1 MMPAPASAARAEPA
15 AAPRPVPADLPG
27 QYADWLARRG
37 RGNRCFAGGA
47 AGSLRRWPAP
57 QSFAAEPLEVMLAQD
72 RHTRPFITFLLLHD
86 LLRPGYDYL
95 AGRKFAGLID
105 LARGTRLEQD
115 LDGFQRAAAEL
126 GFSPHVCSR
135 AAARV
140 MARLLIQTGRRLH
153 DLTAG
158 DLREAEAA
166 FRERGE
172 RRGRDWSNDRGFL
185 HAAWTVLF
193 HLGIVEVTPPNRR
206 RHEHA
211 GHAHHFGGIPAWL
224 AARLE
229 DYATAVSGTYEDST
243 MDGIAIRLAHFG
255 RHLAAADPGLDS
267 LADLDRQRHIE
278 TYLAAVA
285 TARASRGGQPISARE
300 QRNRV
305 ITLGRFLADI
315 TEWQWPD
322 APARRLVFTR
332 DIPKLPRALPRYLP
346 ADADRRIAEALHAS
360 PDRLFAGAL
369 LLARA
374 TGLRLGELRD
384 LELDCVHEVPG
395 TGAWLKVPLG
405 KLGTERMVPLD
416 DNTIALIDR
425 ITETRSPGA
434 LGGAVAAGGGA
445 AADPGADVAVLAG
458 QDLGGLI
465 PDPGAGGGLAGV
477 EEAGRRLPQ
486 VGDHVDQ
493 VDQDLDLD
501 LAFGG
506 EGVDGGDLAVVAVHD
521 GEPGPGV
528 LRVAAVRLGECL
540 RDDLAGGPADRRE
553 HLFPSASG
561 PGAGRGAS
569 PPAGRSGPNRAVM
582 MSSAVRGAGGM
593 SATAAS
599 SAVRLRALRRSAGSS
614 GSSGQPLSAAACARA
629 FAAFAVAGRSACGST
644 GNADPSQLISNPVSG
659 GHGSGSR
666 DT

>member
-37 RGNRCFAGGA
+37 RGNRCFADGA
-47 AGSLRRWPAP
+47 AGFLRRWPTP

-105 LARGTRLEQD
+105 LARGSRLEQD
-115 LDGFQRAAAEL
+115 LDGFQQAAAEL

-135 AAARV
+135 AAERV
-140 MARLLIQTGRRLH
+140 IARLLIQTGRRLH

-193 HLGIVEVTPPNRR
+193 HLGIIEVTPPNRR

-211 GHAHHFGGIPAWL
+211 GHAHHFGGVPAWL

-229 DYATAVSGTYEDST
+229 DYATAVSGTHEDST

-255 RHLAAADPGLDS
+255 RHLGAADPGLDS
-267 LADLDRQRHIE
+267 LAGLDRQRHIE

-285 TARASRGGQPISARE
+285 TARASRGGQPISAGE

-374 TGLRLGELRD
+374 TGLRIGELRD
-384 LELDCVHEVPG
+384 LELDCVHEVPS

-416 DNTIALIDR
+416 DDTVALIDR
-425 ITETRSPGA
+425 ITETRSPGLPLPHPKTRQPTEFLLTHLGRRVSAAA
-434 LGGAVAAGGGA
+434 LRDELARACQAAGLPKATPHQLRHTWATALINSGCSLQALMVMLGHTSAAMSLRYARLFDATVRADYERALAQAKAQLTIKPGA
-445 AADPGADVAVLAG
+445 APGG
-458 QDLGGLI
+458 QPMLPVTDITGRGATWKDAPLI
-465 PDPGAGGGLAGV
+465 KS
-477 EEAGRRLPQ
+477 R
-486 VGDHVDQ
+486 
-493 VDQDLDLD
+493 
-501 LAFGG
+501 
-506 EGVDGGDLAVVAVHD
+506 
-521 GEPGPGV
+521 
-528 LRVAAVRLGECL
+528 
-540 RDDLAGGPADRRE
+540 LAGGYCLR
-553 HLFPSASG
+553 
-561 PGAGRGAS
+561 
-569 PPAGRSGPNRAVM
+569 
-582 MSSAVRGAGGM
+582 
-593 SATAAS
+593 TAAQ
-599 SAVRLRALRRSAGSS
+599 GS
-614 GSSGQPLSAAACARA
+614 CAYANICEHCPNFRTD
-629 FAAFAVAGRSACGST
+629 AAFLPVLAAQR
-644 GNADPSQLISNPVSG
+644 ADTQALLADAEARGWGEEAARHRRLLERLDQRMAQTEAS
-659 GHGSGSR
+659 
-666 DT
+666 

>member
-15 AAPRPVPADLPG
+15 GAPRPVPGVLLR
-27 QYADWLARRG
+27 QYADWLARWG
-37 RGNRCFAGGA
+37 RGNRCFADGA
-47 AGSLRRWPAP
+47 AGFLRRWPDP
-57 QSFAAEPLEVMLAQD
+57 QAFAAEPLEVMLGQD

-86 LLRPGYDYL
+86 LLCPGYDYL

-115 LDGFQRAAAEL
+115 LAGFQRAAAEL

-135 AAARV
+135 AAERV
-140 MARLLIQTGRRLH
+140 VARLLIQTGRRLH

-166 FRERGE
+166 FRARGE
-172 RRGRDWSNDRGFL
+172 RRGKDWSNDRGFL

-193 HLGIVEVTPPNRR
+193 HLGVVGVTPPNRR

-211 GHAHHFGGIPAWL
+211 GHAHHFGGVPAWL

-229 DYATAVSGTYEDST
+229 DYATAVSGTHEDST

-278 TYLAAVA
+278 TYLAATA
-285 TARASRGGQPISARE
+285 SARASRGGQPISAGE

-360 PDRLFAGAL
+360 PNRLFADAL

-374 TGLRLGELRD
+374 TGLRIGELRD
-384 LELDCVHEVPG
+384 LELDCVHEIPG

-416 DNTIALIDR
+416 DDTVTLIDR
-425 ITETRSPGA
+425 ITQTRSPVRPLPHPKTRRPTEFLLTHLGRRVSASA
-434 LGGAVAAGGGA
+434 LRDELARATSTAGL
-445 AADPGADVAVLAG
+445 PGATPHQLRHTWATALINAGCSLQALMVMLGHTSAAMSLRYARLFDATVRADYERALA
-458 QDLGGLI
+458 Q
-465 PDPGAGGGLAGV
+465 AKT
-477 EEAGRRLPQ
+477 R
-486 VGDHVDQ
+486 
-493 VDQDLDLD
+493 
-501 LAFGG
+501 
-506 EGVDGGDLAVVAVHD
+506 LAVTA
-521 GEPGPGV
+521 PGRQLTLPVTDITGGNTAWKDTP
-528 LRVAAVRLGECL
+528 LIKSR
-540 RDDLAGGPADRRE
+540 LAGGYCLR
-553 HLFPSASG
+553 
-561 PGAGRGAS
+561 
-569 PPAGRSGPNRAVM
+569 
-582 MSSAVRGAGGM
+582 
-593 SATAAS
+593 TAAQGS
-599 SAVRLRALRRSAGSS
+599 CAYANICEHCPNFRTDTAFMPVLAAQRADTQALLADAEARGWGEEAARHRRLLERLDQHMAQTEAS
-614 GSSGQPLSAAACARA
+614 
-629 FAAFAVAGRSACGST
+629 
-644 GNADPSQLISNPVSG
+644 
-659 GHGSGSR
+659 
-666 DT
+666 

>member
-1 MMPAPASAARAEPA
+1 MPAPASAARAEPA
-15 AAPRPVPADLPG
+15 GPPRPVPDALLR
-27 QYADWLARRG
+27 QYADWLSGRG
-37 RGNRCFAGGA
+37 RGNRCFADGA
-47 AGSLRRWPAP
+47 AGFLRRWPDP
-57 QSFAAEPLEVMLAQD
+57 QSFAAEPLEAMLAQD
-72 RHTRPFITFLLLHD
+72 QHARPFITFLLLHD

-95 AGRKFAGLID
+95 AGRKFAGLAD

-115 LDGFQRAAAEL
+115 LDGFQRGAAEL

-135 AAARV
+135 TAERV
-140 MARLLIQTGRRLH
+140 IARLLIQTGRRLH

-211 GHAHHFGGIPAWL
+211 GHAHHLGGVPAWL

-229 DYATAVSGTYEDST
+229 DYTSAISGTHESST

-255 RHLAAADPGLDS
+255 RHLAAADPDLHS
-267 LADLDRQRHIE
+267 LAGLDRQRHIE
-278 TYLAAVA
+278 TYLAATAV
-285 TARASRGGQPISARE
+285 ARASRGGQLISAGE

-346 ADADRRIAEALHAS
+346 ADADRLIIEALHAS
-360 PDRLFAGAL
+360 PNRLFADAL

-374 TGLRLGELRD
+374 TGLRIGELRD

-405 KLGTERMVPLD
+405 KLGTERMVPLGAD
-416 DNTIALIDR
+416 TVTLIDR
-425 ITETRSPGA
+425 ITQARSPGQPLPHPKTRRPTEFLFTHFGRRVSAAA
-434 LGGAVAAGGGA
+434 LRDELARAAGTAGLPA
-445 AADPGADVAVLAG
+445 ATPHQLRHTWATALINSGCSLQALMVMLGHTSAAMSLRYARLFDATVRADYERALA
-458 QDLGGLI
+458 Q
-465 PDPGAGGGLAGV
+465 AKT
-477 EEAGRRLPQ
+477 R
-486 VGDHVDQ
+486 
-493 VDQDLDLD
+493 
-501 LAFGG
+501 
-506 EGVDGGDLAVVAVHD
+506 LAVPS
-521 GEPGPGV
+521 PGGQPMLPVTDITGGSTAWKDTP
-528 LRVAAVRLGECL
+528 LIKSR
-540 RDDLAGGPADRRE
+540 LAGGYCLR
-553 HLFPSASG
+553 
-561 PGAGRGAS
+561 
-569 PPAGRSGPNRAVM
+569 
-582 MSSAVRGAGGM
+582 
-593 SATAAS
+593 TAA
-599 SAVRLRALRRSAGSS
+599 RGS
-614 GSSGQPLSAAACARA
+614 CAYANICEHCPSFRTD
-629 FAAFAVAGRSACGST
+629 AAFVPVLAAQRSDTEALL
-644 GNADPSQLISNPVSG
+644 ADAEARGWGEEAARHRRLLERLDQRMAQTEAS
-659 GHGSGSR
+659 
-666 DT
+666 